1 MTFLMWLWKLSMDV
15 VLLPH
20 LYTGRE
26 MFPFLLCQPSCEA
39 ELLFNLVGT
48 ERVLILC
55 SEQPWHPPS
64 EAGQPG
70 CRWRSVKRKKVFEHA
85 GSVCN
90 APSLLTTMASK
101 FLLRDCFHR
110 RLYRGI
116 FHFGHL
122 QLWHFCFFFRNSTS
136 SWFHS
141 KMVTEIWDMKSRKAG
156 EIHWCTHKTD
166 DALSATNLVW
176 WLISSTDG
184 TSFEIWMGRLIYCNL
199 CLCTIL
205 TDWAAIFQKF
215 PFSFAPF
222 GPN

>member
-1 MTFLMWLWKLSMDV
+1 MKFLMWLWKLSRDV

-39 ELLFNLVGT
+39 ELLLNLVGT

-70 CRWRSVKRKKVFEHA
+70 CRWRSVKGKKVFEHA

-116 FHFGHL
+116 FILGICNSDTFA
-122 QLWHFCFFFRNSTS
+122 FFLEILHQHGST
-136 SWFHS
+136 
-141 KMVTEIWDMKSRKAG
+141 KKSRQKSETWSPVKRVRFIGARTRQT
-156 EIHWCTHKTD
+156 TH
-166 DALSATNLVW
+166 
-176 WLISSTDG
+176 
-184 TSFEIWMGRLIYCNL
+184 
-199 CLCTIL
+199 
-205 TDWAAIFQKF
+205 
-215 PFSFAPF
+215 
-222 GPN
+222 